1 MSKLPIQPDFFIIW
15 TGNQDFD
22 SSLNLCKMKC
32 FNFLNNIMTGF
43 KNNIAD
49 EAQLNHI
56 YFVLLEE
63 SIKNLAYIVEN
74 KLEYI
79 RSMDKE
85 SSASPDNNYEGLIIQ
100 ILEFLNRILMKDNYY
115 LLFNND
121 SKKFFSDII
130 FPLLITTKKEFM
142 LMKDDGQFYQVFS
155 SDLIEAKVM
164 KLYHIR
170 KT

>member
-1 MSKLPIQPDFFIIW
+1 
-15 TGNQDFD
+15 
-22 SSLNLCKMKC
+22 
-32 FNFLNNIMTGF
+32 
-43 KNNIAD
+43 
-49 EAQLNHI
+49 
-56 YFVLLEE
+56 
-63 SIKNLAYIVEN
+63 
-74 KLEYI
+74 
-79 RSMDKE
+79 MDKE